1 MAGFVTPEQPKLH
14 TRVVEPYCVLD
25 TREGEAGKIFCG
37 KLVES
42 IDQKTCEVECA
53 KFTVPG
59 TDIVLADGEFEPA
72 ACPVDGCE
80 IHPDIDAVRP
90 LANTSWN
97 NEEIRGKHAFVGDV
111 EMSFLISSP
120 DGTSRA
126 LQMIGLDSN
135 PDQSAGITVD
145 HAFYVYK
152 INGTRRLY
160 IRENGTQ
167 PFTVPQALG
176 GFWVNGDKL
185 TIRRIGETVT
195 YLVNDV
201 LVYTSLVPSTEPLCM
216 DSTFYSQPTGAY
228 AVGTLQVTEIKTC
241 SI

>member
-1 MAGFVTPEQPKLH
+1 MAGLATPAPPTLH
-14 TRVVEPYCVLD
+14 TRIAEPYCVLD
-25 TREGEAGKIFCG
+25 LREGSNGKIFCG
-37 KLVES
+37 KLVET

-53 KFTVPG
+53 KFTVSG
-59 TDIVLADGEFEPA
+59 TDIVLRDGEFEPA

-80 IHPDIDAVRP
+80 KHPDVDAVRP
-90 LANTSWN
+90 LANTSWA

-111 EMSFLISSP
+111 EMSYRIASP
-120 DGTSRA
+120 AGTSRA

-135 PDQSAGITVD
+135 PGQNAGITID

-152 INGTRRLY
+152 INNTRRLY
-160 IRENGTQ
+160 IRENSAQ
-167 PFTVPQALG
+167 PFVVPQALG
-176 GFWVNGDKL
+176 GFWVDGDKL

-216 DSTFYSQPTGAY
+216 DSTFFSQPTGAY
-228 AVGTLQVTEIKTC
+228 AVGTLQVTEITTC